1 VRRVVRRVPDGDVEA
16 EVVEDD
22 RRRLK
27 DGRVE
32 VRETWVVRGPAARSR
47 RRSHTRER
55 PRGHR

>member
-1 VRRVVRRVPDGDVEA
+1 VRRVVRRVSNGDVEA

-32 VRETWVVRGPAARSR
+32 VRGTWVVRGPAAGSR
-47 RRSHTRER
+47 RRAHTRER
-55 PRGHR
+55 PRRHR